1 MKRLLRSALHHA
13 NDLLTRQPLL
23 TVAGA
28 IILAA
33 LIVVAYLEYAHQ
45 RSQPSPEVAIR
56 RLIYGVQ

>member
-33 LIVVAYLEYAHQ
+33 LLVVTYLELDHQ
-45 RSQPSPEVAIR
+45 RSQPSCEAAIR
-56 RLIYGVQ
+56 RLVYGVH